1 MGRMTIKLVS
11 TASVDM
17 LNGQGSKT
25 FTLGERTVSFT
36 VTNSPDGYKFSPS
49 SVSFPSALTT
59 SGLSMVKYD
68 DGNTSYSPSDP
79 IKDDGTPYSTYH
91 ELRYDELAGK
101 TVDLASIPYSDHNYM
116 IIRDADEQNLTI
128 TVTAYSRL
136 QQTSYRSASFRGK
149 VVLSYDD
156 SSNAAGLRPSSDSIT
171 LDHSQLGRIG
181 SGVTPWGFSITTTED
196 KLIGAF
202 TAHGSSPYYTYDESS
217 TSGCMY
223 VTDFDGKEFALDHG
237 SDTITVE
244 ATIKASAYAT
254 IIWNDYGN
262 YSQIRPSSVKVD
274 LYQNGAFIASKTAG
288 GGSTAYSWPVLFPGV
303 GDPADGSF
311 SVRVSGASGYS
322 TSVDGLVAI
331 YSHQPTKKMKLN
343 ITGNGNYGAY
353 HYTLTKN
360 WRDVSSGLPA
370 QSEVVSSGNFDATG
384 GTDIDLGEHDVMG
397 GGTNADPYPITYTL
411 DVTQAGST
419 QPIKLE
425 ESDEPQATTW
435 SFETIDTPKINHGTG
450 YKGMIPKI
458 GTTFGI
464 VGLTDNPIYVQLQ
477 QIDFVSGGASLSTN
491 DSISLLK

>member
-11 TASVDM
+11 TAGVDM

-25 FTLGERTVSFT
+25 FTLGEHTVSFT

-49 SVSFPSALTT
+49 TVSFPAPIT
-59 SGLSMVKYD
+59 SGLRFAEFKGGS
-68 DGNTSYSPSDP
+68 SIYSSSQP
-79 IKDDGTPYSTYH
+79 IKDDGTTYNTYH

-101 TVDLASIPYSDHNYM
+101 TVDLDSIPYSDPNYM
-116 IIRDADEQNLTI
+116 TLRDADEQNLTI
-128 TVTAYSRL
+128 TVTAYSTL
-136 QQTSYRSASFRGK
+136 QQTSQRSASFRGK
-149 VVLSYDD
+149 VVLTYDD
-156 SSNAAGLRPSSDSIT
+156 SSNSAGLRPSSDSIT

-181 SGVTPWGFSITTTED
+181 SGVTPWSFSITTSED
-196 KLIGAF
+196 KLVGDF
-202 TAHGSSPYYTYDESS
+202 TAHGSSPYYTYEESS
-217 TSGCMY
+217 VSGCMY
-223 VTDFDGKEFALDHG
+223 VTDFDGQEFAIEPG

-244 ATIKASAYAT
+244 ATVKASAYAT

-262 YSQIRPSSVKVD
+262 FSRIRPSSVKVD
-274 LYQNGAFIASKTAG
+274 LYQNGSFVTSKTAS

-322 TSVDGLVAI
+322 NSVDGLVAT
-331 YSHQPTKKMKLN
+331 YSHQPKKKMKLS
-343 ITGNGNYGAY
+343 ITGNGDYGAY

-360 WRDVSSGLPA
+360 WKDFSGLPA
-370 QSEVVSSGNFDATG
+370 QSEVVSSGSFDATG

-397 GGTNADPYPITYTL
+397 GSANADPYPITYTL

-435 SFETIDTPKINHGTG
+435 SFETINTPKINHGTG

-464 VGLTDNPIYVQLQ
+464 VGLTDKPIYVQLQ

>member
-11 TASVDM
+11 TATVDM
-17 LNGQGSKT
+17 LSGQSSGS
-25 FTLGERTVSFT
+25 FTLGESSVSFS
-36 VTNSPDGYKFSPS
+36 VTYTPDGYKFSPS
-49 SVSFPSALTT
+49 TVKFPSAIT
-59 SGLSMVKYD
+59 SGLKFSEFDGRDIQYPTSMPIRD
-68 DGNTSYSPSDP
+68 DGNPIYTLHSLDYS
-79 IKDDGTPYSTYH
+79 K
-91 ELRYDELAGK
+91 LAGK
-101 TVDLASIPYSDHNYM
+101 NIDLSSIPYNDGNYQM
-116 IIRDADEQNLTI
+116 IRDASDQNLTI
-128 TVTAYSRL
+128 TVTALLSFR
-136 QQTSYRSASFRGK
+136 QTSQRSASFRGK
-149 VVLSYDD
+149 VVLEYDD
-156 SSNAAGLRPSSDSIT
+156 DSNRAGLRPASDAIT
-171 LDHSQLGRIG
+171 VDHPHLGRLG
-181 SGVTPWGFSITTTED
+181 SGVTPWSFSITTTED
-196 KLIGAF
+196 KLFGDYTI
-202 TAHGSSPYYTYDESS
+202 HGSSPYYTYDESS

-223 VTDFDGKEFALDHG
+223 ITDFDGKEFALEPG

-244 ATIKASAYAT
+244 ATVKASAYAT
-254 IIWNDYGN
+254 VIWNDYGN
-262 YSQIRPSSVKVD
+262 YSKIRPSSVKVD
-274 LYQNGAFIASKTAG
+274 LYKNGSFVTSKTAS

-322 TSVDGLVAI
+322 TSVDGLVAE
-331 YSHQPTKKMKLN
+331 YFHQPTKKMKLN
-343 ITGNGNYGAY
+343 ITGNGSYGAY

-360 WRDVSSGLPA
+360 WKDWSGSPA
-370 QSEVVSSGNFDATG
+370 QTEVVSSGNFDATG

-397 GGTNADPYPITYTL
+397 GGTQPDPYPITYTL

-419 QPIKLE
+419 QPIKLD

-464 VGLTDNPIYVQLQ
+464 VGLTDKPIYVQLQ

>member
-11 TASVDM
+11 TATVDR
-17 LNGQGSKT
+17 LSGQTTGT
-25 FTLGERTVSFT
+25 FTLGESSVSFS
-36 VTNSPDGYKFSPS
+36 VTYTPDGYKFSPS
-49 SVSFPSALTT
+49 TVKFPGAIT
-59 SGLSMVKYD
+59 SGLKFSEYDGRDPIYANSM
-68 DGNTSYSPSDP
+68 P
-79 IKDDGTPYSTYH
+79 IKDDGNPIYPV
-91 ELRYDELAGK
+91 YDLDYGKLAGK
-101 TVDLASIPYSDHNYM
+101 SVDLSSIPYSDHNYQA
-116 IIRDADEQNLTI
+116 IRDASDQNLTI
-128 TVTAYSRL
+128 TVTAILSFR
-136 QQTSYRSASFRGK
+136 QTSQRSASFRGK
-149 VVLSYDD
+149 VVLEYDD
-156 SSNAAGLRPSSDSIT
+156 DSNKAGLRPASDAIT
-171 LDHSQLGRIG
+171 VDHPHLGRLG
-181 SGVTPWGFSITTTED
+181 SGVTPWSFSITTTED
-196 KLIGAF
+196 KLFGDYTI
-202 TAHGSSPYYTYDESS
+202 HGSSPYYTYDESS
-217 TSGCMY
+217 TSGCSY
-223 VTDFDGKEFALDHG
+223 VTDFDGQEFALEPG

-244 ATIKASAYAT
+244 ATVKASAYAT

-262 YSQIRPSSVKVD
+262 FSRIRPSSVKVD
-274 LYQNGAFIASKTAG
+274 LYQSGSFVTSKTAS

-322 TSVDGLVAI
+322 TSVDGLVAM
-331 YSHQPTKKMKLN
+331 YSHQPTKKMALK

-360 WRDVSSGLPA
+360 WRDVPSGLPA

-384 GTDIDLGEHDVMG
+384 GTDIDLGEYDVMG